1 MNITSEMTGDLQ
13 ILTVQE
19 KRIDAVAAIQF
30 KDTVRELTAQ
40 HDAGVVLDLSQV
52 EFIDS
57 SGLGAIVASMKQL
70 GKERPLHLADADRI
84 KSFCPDSHGAGVQNL
99 QVTARCA
106 STKRGKKC
114 LMDPS

>member
-70 GKERPLHLADADRI
+70 GKERPLHLAGLTPIVSKVFALTRMERVFKIFKSPQDALQPNEA
-84 KSFCPDSHGAGVQNL
+84 KSA
-99 QVTARCA
+99 
-106 STKRGKKC
+106 
-114 LMDPS
+114 